1 MRRMTAEMADI
12 KMAVKV
18 LYTKNV
24 NGEYQTVTRLRM
36 EKSTIKT
43 NITNKSTVYSF
54 LLAEAELSLDAVFF
68 GNPFLLIPHLL
79 IQQSPLFQPSSDLD
93 LTTVLS
99 QPFWI
104 GLQVSFSNSM
114 DRIKSTANNDDKN
127 NQTTKHSVTQ

>member
-1 MRRMTAEMADI
+1 
-12 KMAVKV
+12 
-18 LYTKNV
+18 
-24 NGEYQTVTRLRM
+24 M